1 LVDLH
6 QLVAAARGTGPRT
19 PLGPSDDHRGVRTL
33 GGRRRRGRTH
43 WDSQWVLVKVSVST
57 RYAMSLAL
65 AGALIYGV
73 IGAVTLG
80 WYWGVFFVLWAL
92 VLGATFSVV
101 KAFRRRKHP

>member
-1 LVDLH
+1 M
-6 QLVAAARGTGPRT
+6 
-19 PLGPSDDHRGVRTL
+19 
-33 GGRRRRGRTH
+33 
-43 WDSQWVLVKVSVST
+43 KVSVST
-57 RYAMSLAL
+57 RYVMSLAL

-80 WYWGVFFVLWAL
+80 WYWGVFFALWAL